1 MGADA
6 EVSAFGSGFAA
17 EWRIGSANTKGVS
30 GGFHKTDYDNVRYE
44 GYNKNGKCDGKGTY
58 TWSDGEKYTGRW
70 KDGNMYG
77 KGVLIII
84 RKLHAQTRQTKKC
97 EERKRKALTS
107 K

>member
-58 TWSDGEKYTGRW
+58 PWSDGEKYTGRW

-77 KGVLIII
+77 KGVLITAN
-84 RKLHAQTRQTKKC
+84 KYKYEGDFAYNLPH
-97 EERKRKALTS
+97 S
-107 K
+107 